1 MAETK
6 KDSSVISLMDNPSM
20 PAPWDTNGGG
30 LTFDYGDYICILQ
43 ARPRTM
49 VEVGLERGVIP
60 KDVGAPMLKHLKDF
74 GMTYHWALFC
84 YWKKGRNPD
93 GFDSARPALVYTVE
107 SSKATTRP
115 MLCAFTVSGHS
126 NFGGID
132 RGNDDKVLI
141 GAMLNALTNGNI
153 LSAKKLGGIAVGY
166 KLQTGKE
173 WVENKKGCLL
183 PLVLILGVLAVVGS
197 ALARAI

>member
-1 MAETK
+1 MAESR

-49 VEVGLERGVIP
+49 VEIGMERGLIS
-60 KDVGAPMLKHLKDF
+60 KDIGAPMVKHLKDF
-74 GMTYHWALFC
+74 KMTYHWALFC

-93 GFDSARPALVYTVE
+93 GFDSARPAFVYTIE
-107 SSKATTRP
+107 SSRASSAP

-126 NFGGID
+126 NYGAVKGGS
-132 RGNDDKVLI
+132 DDKVLI
-141 GAMLNALTNGNI
+141 GAMLNALTNGDV
-153 LSAKKLGGIAVGY
+153 LAAKKLGGIDVGY

-173 WVENKKGCLL
+173 WVTNKKGCLI
-183 PLVLILGVLAVVGS
+183 PLFVLLGVLTALSS
-197 ALARAI
+197 ALASCF

>member
-6 KDSSVISLMDNPSM
+6 KDSSVINLMDNPSM

-49 VEVGLERGVIP
+49 VEVGLERGIFP
-60 KDVGAPMLKHLKDF
+60 KELGTPMLKQLKDF

-93 GFDSARPALVYTVE
+93 GFESARPAIVYTVE
-107 SSKATTRP
+107 SSRVTTLP
-115 MLCAFTVSGHS
+115 MLCAFTVCGHS
-126 NFGGID
+126 NYGEIKGGTDYKIQ
-132 RGNDDKVLI
+132 I

-153 LSAKKLGGIAVGY
+153 LSAKKLGDIAVGY

-183 PLVLILGVLAVVGS
+183 PLALILGVLTAVGS
-197 ALARAI
+197 ALASVI